1 MKAAL
6 AVSLLA
12 LLVCTGCAQRSGNAQ
27 SRASAAQIEACR
39 RSADQT
45 VLAQNPNAIYQSD
58 AYVSGTQSTPFS
70 GQGLSSSITTG
81 LPQRYSREQY
91 YDNCLNGIGP
101 APAAFAPGPTAAPA
115 PPPRT
120 VTSSPLMTAPPPGMT
135 APPPSATVSPPSMSA
150 PPANLAAPPPSLTSR
165 PPP

>member
-1 MKAAL
+1 
-6 AVSLLA
+6 
-12 LLVCTGCAQRSGNAQ
+12 
-27 SRASAAQIEACR
+27 
-39 RSADQT
+39 

-70 GQGLSSSITTG
+70 GQGLSSSVSTG

-101 APAAFAPGPTAAPA
+101 APAVFVPGQSAV
-115 PPPRT
+115 PPPPPA
-120 VTSSPLMTAPPPGMT
+120 VTSSPLIMTPPPPGATVSSPGMSAPPPG
-135 APPPSATVSPPSMSA
+135 SA